1 MQRTSCIWLHVP
13 TSHNFQIVNPT
24 TKQSSNSLLDNMKL
38 ITFACLLSAVA
49 AKNSFPATGV
59 RGADAADRQLGNDEM
74 CLEASMSKLRPFDD
88 SISGYVTVCFG
99 GQLSDNSGTLVMR
112 VEGLPYSIQDGGVHI
127 HEGTSCAA
135 RGGHYYDTID
145 PWLKPF
151 PENQI
156 PMIAPSGTGYKT
168 NANGVGRANFKFDQ
182 GYGYDLT
189 VGKVVVIHNSN
200 SGGYVKIACG
210 VLEEV

>member
-1 MQRTSCIWLHVP
+1 
-13 TSHNFQIVNPT
+13 
-24 TKQSSNSLLDNMKL
+24 MKL
-38 ITFACLLSAVA
+38 ITSACLLSAVA
-49 AKNSFPATGV
+49 AKNTFPATGV

-74 CLEASMSKLRPFDD
+74 CLEASMSAIGSGD
-88 SISGYVTVCFG
+88 IGGYVTVCFG
-99 GQLSDNSGTLVMR
+99 GQLSDDSGTLVMR
-112 VEGLPYSIQDGGVHI
+112 VEGLSSSIQDGGVHI

-182 GYGYDLT
+182 GIGYAGT
-189 VGKVVVIHNSN
+189 VEKVVVIHDSD
-200 SGGYVKIACG
+200 SLGYDQIACG
-210 VLEEV
+210 ILYKVDA